1 MFLKG
6 LLGYLPANLLQGI
19 VGFLTLWLFTRMLS
33 PEDYG
38 RYALAFGVTS
48 LVYTVCFCWIEAAMA
63 RFYPAEKLDNVEAPE
78 LYGTLYRLHIT
89 VAGLFMAV
97 CAGGLYIWPAKSP
110 GDLATKAAI
119 GAGLV
124 GIVFRTLLRM
134 VQEQRR
140 SEGRVREAAA
150 IDMLQTVGGFLL
162 GLGFVTLGFRGG
174 APLLGMGV
182 MAALLLPFV
191 AREDWRRAAHGVWSR
206 PKALAY
212 ARYGYPV
219 TLSLILTLSL
229 YTLDRFF
236 IAYFMGEADVGA
248 YQAGFSLASR
258 VIDVLFLWFAAAGAP
273 AMINALETGGEAAL
287 EREAKQQILWIALLA
302 FPAMAGLISLAPA
315 LSQWM
320 IGPQLREKALS
331 IIPLV
336 SLGALMAGLNSSYFL
351 LSFTLAKKTHLLML
365 AMSVP
370 AIANVVLNLI
380 LIPKMGVQGA
390 ALAYVLCF
398 AIGIATSWILGLRA
412 TLMPLPLIDLCKIG
426 LAATAMALALS
437 HLPHLS
443 MLAELLIKP
452 PLGILIYGTLVLGFN
467 ISGSRAYLLAIF
479 NKLSRRLATS

>member
-89 VAGLFMAV
+89 VAGLFIAV
-97 CAGGLYIWPAKSP
+97 CAAGLYVWPAKSP

-124 GIVFRTLLRM
+124 GVVFRSLLRM

-150 IDMLQTVGGFLL
+150 IDILQTVGGLI
-162 GLGFVTLGFRGG
+162 LGFVFLLLGVRGG
-174 APLLGMGV
+174 APLLGVGV
-182 MAALLLPFV
+182 MAALTLPFV
-191 AREDWRRAAHGVWSR
+191 AREDWGRAAKGLWSR

-229 YTLDRFF
+229 YTLDRFL
-236 IAYFMGEADVGA
+236 IAYFMGAADVGA

-273 AMINALETGGEAAL
+273 AMINALESGGAPAL
-287 EREAKQQILWIALLA
+287 RVEAKQQILWIALLG
-302 FPAMAGLISLAPA
+302 FPALAGLISLAPA

-336 SLGALMAGLNSSYFL
+336 SVGALMAGLNTSYFL
-351 LSFTLAKKTHLLML
+351 LSFTLAKKTHFLIL

-370 AIANVVLNLI
+370 AISNVVLNLI
-380 LIPKMGVQGA
+380 LIPKMGLQGA

-398 AIGIATSWILGLRA
+398 AIGIATSWLLGLRA
-412 TLMPLPLIDLCKIG
+412 ILMPLPLIDLSKIALAAAAMAIG
-426 LAATAMALALS
+426 LS
-437 HLPHLS
+437 HMPDLGMS
-443 MLAELLIKP
+443 AELLIKP
-452 PLGILIYGTLVLGFN
+452 PLGVLLYGSLVFGFN
-467 ISGSRAYLLAIF
+467 ISGSHGHLRTLL
-479 NKLSRRLATS
+479 NKVSRRLATR